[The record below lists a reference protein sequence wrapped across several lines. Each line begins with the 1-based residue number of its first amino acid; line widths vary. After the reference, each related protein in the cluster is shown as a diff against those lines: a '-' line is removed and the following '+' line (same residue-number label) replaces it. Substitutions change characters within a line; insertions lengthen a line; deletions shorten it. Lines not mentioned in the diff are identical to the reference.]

1 MTESRINVLMVGPQ
15 VPAYA
20 DALEQAFTV
29 HKLWLASD
37 RQAFLAERASL
48 IRAIATNAPVGA
60 DRALIEAL
68 PKLEIVS
75 SLGVGLDA
83 IDLVAAK
90 EHRVIV
96 TNTPGVLDDCVAD
109 AGMMLLLAIARR
121 LGEAERFVRA
131 GKWPAAKFTLATS
144 LKGKTCG
151 VLGMGNIGK
160 AFAERAQ
167 AFGMRIAY
175 STPNPKAD
183 LPYAYIAD
191 PLELARQSD
200 FLVLALPGGK
210 QTRRIVDARML
221 DALGPQGYL
230 INIARGSV
238 VDEAALI
245 AALQAGRIAGAGLDV
260 FADEPNVP
268 TALLAMEN
276 VVLTPHLASATHETR
291 QAMSDLA
298 FANLEAHFSGKP
310 VITPVA

>member
-1 MTESRINVLMVGPQ
+1 MTDTRIDILMVGPQ

-20 DALEQAFTV
+20 DALERTFTV

-37 RQAFLAERASL
+37 RQAFLDQRASV
-48 IRAIATNAPVGA
+48 IRGIATNAPVGA

-68 PKLEIVS
+68 PKLEIIS
-75 SLGVGLDA
+75 SLGIGLDA
-83 IDLVAAK
+83 IDLAAA
-90 EHRVIV
+90 RARQVIV

-109 AGMMLLLAIARR
+109 AGMMLLLAVARR

-131 GKWPAAKFTLATS
+131 GQWLDAKFPLATS

-151 VLGMGNIGK
+151 VLGMGNIGQ

-175 STPNPKAD
+175 STPRPKPD
-183 LPYAYIAD
+183 LPYAHVAD

-210 QTRRIVDARML
+210 QTRHLVDAAML
-221 DALGPQGYL
+221 DALGPQGFL

-238 VDEAALI
+238 VDEAALV
-245 AALQAGRIAGAGLDV
+245 AALQSQRIAGAGLDV
-260 FADEPNVP
+260 FEEEPCVP
-268 TALLAMEN
+268 AALLEMDN

-291 QAMSDLA
+291 KAMSDLA
-298 FANLEAHFSGKP
+298 FANLDAHFSGKP
-310 VITPVA
+310 VLTRVV